1 MTIRSF
7 YIQGATNAKM
17 IKIGTPKTR
26 NHFYKSFQI
35 DNENPKNN
43 WTCIKRDWTQ
53 CPQLWALDKTML
65 PDPETGII
73 RPYSTY
79 VLSLMPKALK
89 QEMFPNNPEMWF
101 EGEMSIEDFK
111 TQYMLEFVDGLGKFF
126 GLDDFNRLRSGDF
139 EWLQHGQSG
148 EEYYAGIDFAGS
160 GAATA
165 DYTHITVIRR
175 APNGQKQ
182 KVFAKEMQGVPYPE
196 QMRIIANMF
205 GGYNP
210 QFVCRRILADYTGV
224 GRPVVDSLNYDY
236 GLTNLTGI
244 TFNGRDIFTHSGMNL
259 KNVMFAEMRKDVE
272 NNRFKYPNKDIFLKS
287 AGHEMNGFYH
297 KMLDE
302 WASLEQEQ
310 RLSVNKIIQAPPGGH
325 DDCVMADILANFAT
339 IIGNSGRMPRP
350 SNGRMNNFR

>member
-182 KVFAKEMQGVPYPE
+182 KVFAKEMQGV
-196 QMRIIANMF
+196 AK
-205 GGYNP
+205 
-210 QFVCRRILADYTGV
+210 RRS
-224 GRPVVDSLNYDY
+224 SL
-236 GLTNLTGI
+236 
-244 TFNGRDIFTHSGMNL
+244 
-259 KNVMFAEMRKDVE
+259 
-272 NNRFKYPNKDIFLKS
+272 
-287 AGHEMNGFYH
+287 
-297 KMLDE
+297 
-302 WASLEQEQ
+302 
-310 RLSVNKIIQAPPGGH
+310 LS
-325 DDCVMADILANFAT
+325 
-339 IIGNSGRMPRP
+339 
-350 SNGRMNNFR
+350 SNI